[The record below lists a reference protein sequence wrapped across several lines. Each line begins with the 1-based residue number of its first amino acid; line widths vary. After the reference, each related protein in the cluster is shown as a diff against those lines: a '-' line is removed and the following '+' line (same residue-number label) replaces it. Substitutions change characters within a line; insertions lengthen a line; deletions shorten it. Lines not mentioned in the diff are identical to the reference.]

1 MQIEISEATFER
13 LRLFVEQQGL
23 PPAAIHK
30 IADDTL
36 RNVAELP
43 TANTDPAN
51 LVERFRKYRGLLGK
65 TTIDEIIADRRRG
78 LA

>member
-1 MQIEISEATFER
+1 MQIEISDATFER

-23 PPAAIHK
+23 PPTAIHQ

-36 RNVAELP
+36 RNATEQP
-43 TANTDPAN
+43 TINGGTGN
-51 LVERFRKYRGLLGK
+51 LVERFRKYRGLLRE
-65 TTIDEIIADRRRG
+65 TTIEEIVADRHRG